1 MMNCREITRLVAE
14 SADRDLPFYQ
24 RMRVRMHLAICFLCR
39 RFTRQLELI
48 RKISR
53 VAGGTDS
60 LLADGGVLQGV
71 TLPPDAKARL
81 KEQIAHNKPGE

>member
-1 MMNCREITRLVAE
+1 MMNCKEITRLVAE

-24 RMRVRMHLAICFLCR
+24 RMRVRMHLAMCFLCR
-39 RFTRQLELI
+39 RFTKQLELI

-71 TLPPDAKARL
+71 VLPPDAKARL